1 MAGLDKIL
9 ESIRAESDEAVAQR
23 INEANERASKIKKDA
38 EDSVKDECR
47 SIEERGK
54 KNADDTISRAESA
67 AALLKRKAILS
78 EKQDIIAGVFD
89 EAEQKLISLP
99 DDRYVDTIMK
109 IAVKNALPE
118 DGKIIFSVADKK
130 RLPSTFEKDLN
141 SRLKA
146 GRLTLSD
153 DKIDTSGGFVLS
165 YGGVEQNCTFRA
177 LIDAGRE
184 RLTDKVSKVL
194 FDKAEA

>member
-9 ESIRAESDEAVAQR
+9 GSIKAESDEAVAKR
-23 INEANERASKIKKDA
+23 LDEAKSRAEAIKKEA
-38 EDSVKDECR
+38 EDSVRDECLE
-47 SIEERGK
+47 IEERGK
-54 KNADDTISRAESA
+54 KSAEDTISRAESA

-78 EKQDIIAGVFD
+78 EKQDIIAEVFD

-99 DDRYVDTIMK
+99 DAQYIDTITK

-118 DGKIIFSVADKK
+118 DGTIIFSAADKK
-130 RLPSTFEKDLN
+130 RLPASFEKDLN

-153 DKIDTSGGFVLS
+153 DTTRTAGGFVLS
-165 YGGVEQNCTFRA
+165 YGGVEQNCTFHA

>member
-9 ESIRAESDEAVAQR
+9 GSIKAESDEAVAQR
-23 INEANERASKIKKDA
+23 INDAKKRAKEIKKEA
-38 EDSVKDECR
+38 EASVSDECR

-54 KNADDTISRAESA
+54 KGAEDTVSRAESA

-78 EKQDIIAGVFD
+78 EKQDIIAEVFE
-89 EAEQKLISLP
+89 EAEKKLISLP
-99 DDRYVDTIMK
+99 DDQYIDTIKK

-118 DGKIIFSVADKK
+118 DGTIIFSAADKK
-130 RLPSTFEKDLN
+130 RLPSSFEKDLN
-141 SRLKA
+141 SALTA
-146 GRLTLSD
+146 GKLSLSP
-153 DKIDTSGGFVLS
+153 DTIGTEGGFILS
-165 YGGVEQNCTFRA
+165 YGGVEQNCTFKA
-177 LIDAGRE
+177 LIDASRE

>member
-9 ESIRAESDEAVAQR
+9 GSIKAESDEAVAKR
-23 INEANERASKIKKDA
+23 IGDAKTRAEEIKKSA
-38 EDSVKDECR
+38 EESVRDECR

-54 KNADDTISRAESA
+54 RGAEDTVSRAESA
-67 AALLKRKAILS
+67 AALLKRKTILS
-78 EKQDIIAGVFD
+78 EKQDIIAGVFE

-99 DDRYVDTIMK
+99 DDQYVDTIMK

-118 DGKIIFSVADKK
+118 EGTIIFSDADKK
-130 RLPSTFEKDLN
+130 RLPTSFEKDLN

-146 GRLTLSD
+146 GKLILSS
-153 DKIDTSGGFVLS
+153 DKIDTVGGFVLS

-184 RLTDKVSKVL
+184 KLTDKVSKVL

>member
-9 ESIRAESDEAVAQR
+9 GSIKAESDEAVAQR
-23 INEANERASKIKKDA
+23 ISEAKSRAEEIKKEA

-47 SIEERGK
+47 NIEERGK
-54 KNADDTISRAESA
+54 RNAEDTVSRAESA

-78 EKQDIIAGVFD
+78 EKQDIIAGIFE

-118 DGKIIFSVADKK
+118 EGTIIFSDADKK
-130 RLPSTFEKDLN
+130 RLPSSFEKDLN
-141 SRLKA
+141 SRLNA
-146 GRLTLSD
+146 GKLTLSS
-153 DKIDTSGGFVLS
+153 DKIDTVGGFVLS

>member
-9 ESIRAESDEAVAQR
+9 GSIKAESDEAVAQR
-23 INEANERASKIKKDA
+23 INDAKERASEIRKEA
-38 EDSVKDECR
+38 EASVSDECR
-47 SIEERGK
+47 AIEERGK
-54 KNADDTISRAESA
+54 KGAEDTVARAESA
-67 AALLKRKAILS
+67 ASLLKRKAILS
-78 EKQDIIAGVFD
+78 EKQDIIAEIFD
-89 EAEQKLISLP
+89 EAEQKLISMP
-99 DDRYVDTIMK
+99 DDQYIDTITK

-118 DGKIIFSVADKK
+118 EGEIIFSAADKK
-130 RLPSTFEKDLN
+130 RLPSAFEKDLN
-141 SRLKA
+141 SKLKA
-146 GRLTLSD
+146 GKLTLSSET
-153 DKIDTSGGFVLS
+153 IDTTGGFILS

>member
-9 ESIRAESDEAVAQR
+9 GSIKAESDEAVAQR
-23 INEANERASKIKKDA
+23 INDANKRAEDIKKEA
-38 EDSVKDECR
+38 EASVSDECR
-47 SIEERGK
+47 SIEEKGRKG
-54 KNADDTISRAESA
+54 AEDTLSRAESA

-78 EKQDIIAGVFD
+78 EKQDIIAEIFD

-99 DDRYVDTIMK
+99 DDQYIDTIMK
-109 IAVKNALPE
+109 IAVKYALPE
-118 DGKIIFSVADKK
+118 EGTIIFSAADKK
-130 RLPSTFEKDLN
+130 RLPASFEKDLN

-153 DKIDTSGGFVLS
+153 DTTRTAGGFVLS
-165 YGGVEQNCTFRA
+165 YGGVEQNCTFHA

>member
-9 ESIRAESDEAVAQR
+9 GSIKAESDEAVAQR
-23 INEANERASKIKKDA
+23 INDAKSRAEKIKKEA
-38 EDSVKDECR
+38 EESVKDECQD
-47 SIEERGK
+47 IEERGRK
-54 KNADDTISRAESA
+54 SAEDTISRAESA

-78 EKQDIIAGVFD
+78 EKQDIIAEVFD
-89 EAEQKLISLP
+89 EAEKKLISLP
-99 DDRYVDTIMK
+99 DAQYVDTITK

-118 DGKIIFSVADKK
+118 EGTIIFSADDKK
-130 RLPSTFEKDLN
+130 RLPSSFEKDLN
-141 SRLKA
+141 GKLKA
-146 GRLTLSD
+146 GKLKLSS
-153 DKIDTSGGFVLS
+153 DTIGTAGGFVLS

>member
-9 ESIRAESDEAVAQR
+9 GSIKAESDEAVAQR
-23 INEANERASKIKKDA
+23 INDAKKRAEDIKKEA
-38 EDSVKDECR
+38 EASVSDECR

-54 KNADDTISRAESA
+54 RGAEDTLSRAESA
-67 AALLKRKAILS
+67 AALLRRKAILS
-78 EKQDIIAGVFD
+78 EKQDIIAEIFD
-89 EAEQKLISLP
+89 EAEKKLISLP
-99 DDRYVDTIMK
+99 DDQYIDTIMK

-118 DGKIIFSVADKK
+118 DGTIIFSAADKK
-130 RLPSTFEKDLN
+130 RLPASFEKDLN

-153 DKIDTSGGFVLS
+153 DTTGTAGGFVLS

>member
-9 ESIRAESDEAVAQR
+9 GSIKAESDEAVAQR
-23 INEANERASKIKKDA
+23 INDANKRAEDIKKEA
-38 EDSVKDECR
+38 EASVSDECR
-47 SIEERGK
+47 SIEEKGRKG
-54 KNADDTISRAESA
+54 AEDTLSRAESA

-78 EKQDIIAGVFD
+78 EKQDIIAEIFD

-99 DDRYVDTIMK
+99 DDQYIDTIMK

-118 DGKIIFSVADKK
+118 EGTIIFSAADKK
-130 RLPSTFEKDLN
+130 RLPASFEKDLN

-153 DKIDTSGGFVLS
+153 DTTRTAGGFVLS
-165 YGGVEQNCTFRA
+165 YGGVEQNCTFHA

>member
-9 ESIRAESDEAVAQR
+9 GSIKAESDEAVAQR
-23 INEANERASKIKKDA
+23 ISEAKSRAEQIKKEA
-38 EDSVKDECR
+38 EDSVKDECQ

-54 KNADDTISRAESA
+54 KNAEDTVSRAESA

-78 EKQDIIAGVFD
+78 EKQDIIAEVFD

-118 DGKIIFSVADKK
+118 EGTIIFSDADKK
-130 RLPSTFEKDLN
+130 RLPASFEKDLN

-146 GRLTLSD
+146 GKLILSS
-153 DKIDTSGGFVLS
+153 DKIDTVGGFVLS

-184 RLTDKVSKVL
+184 KLTDKISKVL